1 MKKYMLYP
9 AAALAGGAVA
19 AAVRLAQN
27 RTGFEA
33 STGLPVPGNLWA
45 RMLVAVLVLLG
56 AVFFLL
62 VRRIPARSDDPSAV
76 FSESFSSTSVGLV
89 SIAMAGVALL
99 GISGVWETVSGLGL
113 LSDGTA
119 VPDRLHMILG
129 VMSLLSAAGFSAVAG
144 CRRSGA
150 HEAAAPA
157 AGSPSRA
164 PFLLVP
170 VVFCVIRLV
179 VTYREDSIDP
189 SLSAYYVE
197 LLALV
202 FLTLSFYRLSSFA
215 FFAGQSRRFLLYS
228 MEAIVLCAAVLA
240 DPLPAT
246 PGCILPEAP
255 WCCWALCC
263 CVWTVCPKKDDFR
276 QLNTNPAPIKVFS
289 MNTGKKETGQPDG
302 WPCFLL
308 FWKIG

>member
-1 MKKYMLYP
+1 MKKYLLYP
-9 AAALAGGAVA
+9 AVALAGGAA
-19 AAVRLAQN
+19 AVLVRLAQN

-45 RMLVAVLVLLG
+45 RLLVAIFVLLG

-62 VRRIPARSDDPSAV
+62 WRRIPLRADDPSAT
-76 FSESFSSTSVGLV
+76 FSQSFSSTSVGLV
-89 SIAMAGVALL
+89 SVAMAGTVLL
-99 GISGVWETVSGLGL
+99 GIAGVWETVAGLGL
-113 LSDGTA
+113 FSDGTA
-119 VPDRLHMILG
+119 VPDRLHMVLG
-129 VMSLLSAAGFSAVAG
+129 VMSLLSAVGLFPAVAG

-157 AGSPSRA
+157 PRQPIQGV
-164 PFLLVP
+164 FLLAP

-215 FFAGQSRRFLLYS
+215 FCAGQSRRFFLYS

-240 DPLPAT
+240 DPLPGYTRLYFA
-246 PGCILPEAP
+246 GSALVLLGFVLLRLDRLPQ
-255 WCCWALCC
+255 
-263 CVWTVCPKKDDFR
+263 KR
-276 QLNTNPAPIKVFS
+276 
-289 MNTGKKETGQPDG
+289 
-302 WPCFLL
+302 
-308 FWKIG
+308 

>member
-1 MKKYMLYP
+1 MKKYLLYP
-9 AAALAGGAVA
+9 TAALVGGAAA

-45 RMLVAVLVLLG
+45 RLLVVILVLLA

-62 VRRIPARSDDPSAV
+62 SRRLPLREDDPSAA
-76 FSESFSSTSVGLV
+76 FSEAFSSTSVGLV
-89 SIAMAGVALL
+89 SVAMAGAALIGVA
-99 GISGVWETVSGLGL
+99 GAWETAAGMGLF
-113 LSDGTA
+113 SDGTA

-129 VMSLLSAAGFSAVAG
+129 VMTLLTAAALFPAVAA

-157 AGSPSRA
+157 PRQPIQGA
-164 PFLLVP
+164 FLLAP

-215 FFAGQSRRFLLYS
+215 FCAGQSRRFFLYS
-228 MEAIVLCAAVLA
+228 MEAVVLCAAVLA
-240 DPLPAT
+240 DPLPIYTRLYFA
-246 PGCILPEAP
+246 GS
-255 WCCWALCC
+255 ALALLGF
-263 CVWTVCPKKDDFR
+263 VLLRLDRMPKKR
-276 QLNTNPAPIKVFS
+276 
-289 MNTGKKETGQPDG
+289 
-302 WPCFLL
+302 
-308 FWKIG
+308 